1 MRQQV
6 SHWKGEFMLFL
17 MTLIWGATFLFT
29 KLGLE
34 SCPPFLY
41 VILRFTVAL
50 SLVLIFFN
58 KYMKDIDKKIWKSGS
73 ILGLLFGGGFV
84 LQTVGLGMTEVTNS
98 AFITGLTVVLTPFAF
113 KLISKN
119 KLMFWPKIG
128 VIIAFIG
135 LYIFTNPDLDN
146 INTGD
151 VLTLIST
158 GFWAVYITLMDTFTK
173 GEVSKKATMQLVAIQ
188 FLFAL
193 PLPII
198 GFLIY
203 DLPDLHMTW
212 SNDLL
217 MSLAFNGILASFV
230 LTIIH
235 TTYQRYTTPVKAAL
249 IFSLEPIFATI
260 FAAIFLNEIL
270 TNMELIGASI
280 LMLGVLTSELGKFV
294 YNRLKKLILNKG

>member
-1 MRQQV
+1 MSNKV
-6 SHWKGEFMLFL
+6 SHWKAEFMLFL

-41 VILRFTVAL
+41 VIFRFSIAL
-50 SLVLIFFN
+50 ALVLIFFN
-58 KYMKDIDKKIWKSGS
+58 KYMNNIDRATWKSGA

-84 LQTVGLGMTEVTNS
+84 LQTVGLGMTNVTNS

-113 KLISKN
+113 KLISKE
-119 KLMFWPKIG
+119 KLLFWPKLG

-146 INTGD
+146 INNGD
-151 VLTLIST
+151 ILTLLST
-158 GFWAVYITLMDTFTK
+158 GFWAVYITLMDSYTK
-173 GEVSKKATMQLVAIQ
+173 DYDSNRKTMQLVAIQ
-188 FLFAL
+188 FVFAL
-193 PLPII
+193 PLPLL
-198 GFLIY
+198 GFLLLELPELHVDVST
-203 DLPDLHMTW
+203 DLI
-212 SNDLL
+212 
-217 MSLAFNGILASFV
+217 MSLAFNAILASFV

-249 IFSLEPIFATI
+249 IFSLEPIFASI
-260 FAAIFLNEIL
+260 FAAIFLSEIL
-270 TNMELIGASI
+270 STLELIGATI

-294 YNRLKKLILNKG
+294 YNKLKKTVFK

>member
-1 MRQQV
+1 MNPKV
-6 SHWKGEFMLFL
+6 SHWKAEFMLLL

-41 VILRFTVAL
+41 VTFRFTIAL
-50 SLVLIFFN
+50 TLVLIFFH
-58 KYMKDIDKKIWKSGS
+58 KYMNSIDKKTWKSGA
-73 ILGLLFGGGFV
+73 ILGVLFGGGFV

-113 KLISKN
+113 KLISKE
-119 KLMFWPKIG
+119 KLKFWPKIG

-135 LYIFTNPDLDN
+135 LYVFTNPDLDN
-146 INTGD
+146 LNTGD

-158 GFWAVYITLMDTFTK
+158 GFWATYITLMDSFTK
-173 GEVSKKATMQLVAIQ
+173 NYDSNRQTMQLVAIQ

-198 GFLIY
+198 GFL
-203 DLPDLHMTW
+203 LLEMPHLEVMFTT
-212 SNDLL
+212 DLL
-217 MSLAFNGILASFV
+217 MSLSFNAILASFV

-249 IFSLEPIFATI
+249 IFSLEPIFASI
-260 FAAIFLNEIL
+260 FAAIFLSEIL
-270 TNMELIGASI
+270 SPLELVGATI
-280 LMLGVLTSELGKFV
+280 LMFGVLTSELGKYVF
-294 YNRLKKLILNKG
+294 NKLKGIVKK

>member
-1 MRQQV
+1 MSQQV
-6 SHWKGEFMLFL
+6 SHWKAEFMLFL

-41 VILRFTVAL
+41 VILRFTIAL
-50 SLVLIFFN
+50 SLVIIFFN
-58 KYMKDIDKKIWKSGS
+58 KYMKNIDSKTWKSGA

-84 LQTVGLGMTEVTNS
+84 LQTVGLGMTGVTNS

-119 KLMFWPKIG
+119 KLMFWPKLG
-128 VIIAFIG
+128 VVIAFIG

-146 INTGD
+146 INNGD

-158 GFWAVYITLMDTFTK
+158 GFWAVYITLMDSFTK
-173 GEVSKKATMQLVAIQ
+173 GEVSTKLTMQLVAIQ

-193 PLPII
+193 PLPFI
-198 GFLIY
+198 GFLIF
-203 DLPDLHMTW
+203 DLPDFQISW
-212 SNDLL
+212 SSDLF

-270 TNMELIGASI
+270 STLELIGASI
-280 LMLGVLTSELGKFV
+280 LMFGVLTSELGKFT
-294 YNRLKKLILNKG
+294 YNRLKKLMLK